1 MSNTKETG
9 DAAFPFWDMTFN
21 SEPDLFSAGTSQG
34 ITLRD
39 HFAGLAMQ
47 GLVAGSFAL
56 GKGYDED
63 VLAQSAYAMADEM
76 LKARKQ

>member
-1 MSNTKETG
+1 MSDTKKTG
-9 DAAFPFWDMTFN
+9 GPAYPATM
-21 SEPDLFSAGTSQG
+21 EQLSQSTEG
-34 ITLRD
+34 MTLRD

-76 LKARKQ
+76 LKAREQ